1 MIINK
6 MTKTSQVFEPA
17 LYIVATPIGNLADIT
32 LRALELLRQADLIA
46 CEDTRTSGKLLSYYG
61 IKAKTTS
68 YHEHNED
75 TKTSYLLE
83 EVSKG
88 KIVALIS
95 DAGTP
100 LISDP
105 GYRLV
110 KEAVKIGIKIVPLP
124 GASSVIVALAAS
136 GLPTDRFMFVGFL
149 PSKAGTR
156 AKAITEI
163 ANIKTSLVLFESVHR
178 LTETLTALAEI
189 LGTREALIA
198 RELTKLHE
206 ELRRGTLEELSA
218 HYKNSGDPKGEV
230 VIVISPPIEKTESA
244 IDTNELLQKLLQTMS
259 LKDAVSEA
267 AKICELPRKQVYKM
281 ALEIGKK

>member
-1 MIINK
+1 
-6 MTKTSQVFEPA
+6 MTKSTQIFEPA

-46 CEDTRTSGKLLSYYG
+46 CEDTRTSSKLLSYYG

-68 YHEHNED
+68 YHEHNEES
-75 TKTSYLLE
+75 KTSYLLE
-83 EVSKG
+83 EVQKG

-105 GYRLV
+105 GYKLV
-110 KEAVKIGIKIVPLP
+110 KEAAKSGIKIVPLP
-124 GASSVIVALAAS
+124 GASSVITALAVS

-149 PSKAGTR
+149 PSKAGAR

-163 ANIKTSLVLFESVHR
+163 AAIKTTLVLFESVHR
-178 LTETLTALAEI
+178 LSETLAVLAEI
-189 LGTREALIA
+189 LGAREAVIA

-206 ELRRGTLEELSA
+206 ELRRGTLAELST
-218 HYKNSGDPKGEV
+218 HYNESGDPKGEV
-230 VIVISPPIEKTESA
+230 VIVIAPPIEKSESA
-244 IDTNELLQKLLQTMS
+244 IDVSKLLQGLLQTMS

-267 AKICELPRKQVYKM
+267 AKICELPRQQVYKK
-281 ALEIGKK
+281 ALEMGKK

>member
-1 MIINK
+1 MI
-6 MTKTSQVFEPA
+6 KTTQIFEPA

-83 EVSKG
+83 EVGKE

-110 KEAVKIGIKIVPLP
+110 KEAAKNGIKIVPLP
-124 GASSVIVALAAS
+124 GASSVITALAVS

-149 PSKAGTR
+149 PSKSGAR

-163 ANIKTSLVLFESVHR
+163 ATLKTTLVLFESVHR
-178 LTETLTALAEI
+178 LTETLAALAEI
-189 LGTREALIA
+189 LGPREAVIA

-206 ELRRGTLEELSA
+206 ELRRGTLAELSF
-218 HYKNSGDPKGEV
+218 HYNDSGDPKGEV
-230 VIVISPPIEKTESA
+230 VIIIAPPTEKAESVIDVSK
-244 IDTNELLQKLLQTMS
+244 LLQGLLQTMS

-267 AKICELPRKQVYKM
+267 AKICELPRQQVYKM
-281 ALEIGKK
+281 ALEMGKK